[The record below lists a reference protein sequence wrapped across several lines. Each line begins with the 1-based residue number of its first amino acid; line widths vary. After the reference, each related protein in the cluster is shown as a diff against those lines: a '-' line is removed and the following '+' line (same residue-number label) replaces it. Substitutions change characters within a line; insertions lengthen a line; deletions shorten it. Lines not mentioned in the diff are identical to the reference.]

1 MINNPVAKVNETSSK
16 QTRQRSAVVSHHAV
30 KTGRNCPNCGAA
42 VDSDDEYCPSC
53 GARLVDYC
61 PSCGAH
67 MEPGQEVCDECG
79 MSSRGVRCPKCGTLN
94 HRAFCSKCNTPL
106 TRAAERAVEKA
117 RKDPMFIKAQQLAEK
132 VDRLR
137 RQLESAEAKPADAPA
152 GSVEPTE
159 AELEMQALLGGM
171 SSAPETRASSNLRQE
186 YEDTIKDLDKLFE
199 EMLPPAGSTPQE
211 QRNYFSA
218 RKIVLT
224 TVTEQKSVVRIPIE
238 WVCNYCGC
246 HHKQPN
252 ECYKPFL
259 GGQWVYDTKEI
270 TEVYTKTELIVDD

>member
-1 MINNPVAKVNETSSK
+1 M
-16 QTRQRSAVVSHHAV
+16 
-30 KTGRNCPNCGAA
+30 
-42 VDSDDEYCPSC
+42 D
-53 GARLVDYC
+53 
-61 PSCGAH
+61 
-67 MEPGQEVCDECG
+67 PGQEVCDECG
-79 MSSRGVRCPKCGTLN
+79 MSSRGVRCPKCGTVN
-94 HRAFCSKCNTPL
+94 HRAFCSKCNMPL
-106 TRAAERAVEKA
+106 TMAAVRAVEKA
-117 RKDPMFIKAQQLAEK
+117 RKDPVFIKAQQLSEKAEK
-132 VDRLR
+132 LR

-171 SSAPETRASSNLRQE
+171 PSVPAAKESTSLRQE
-186 YEDTIKDLDKLFE
+186 YEDTLKDLDKLFE

-224 TVTEQKSVVRIPIE
+224 TVTENKYTVTTPIE
-238 WVCNYCGC
+238 WICNYCGC

-259 GGQWVYDTKEI
+259 GGQWVYETKEVK
-270 TEVYTKTELIVDD
+270 EVHTKTELIVDD

>member
-1 MINNPVAKVNETSSK
+1 MTKAAVKIQESTLE
-16 QTRQRSAVVSHHAV
+16 QTRKRPAAVSHHAV
-30 KTGRNCPNCGAA
+30 KTGRNCPDCGAA
-42 VDSDDEYCPSC
+42 VDADDEYCSSC
-53 GARLVDYC
+53 GTRLVDYC
-61 PSCGAH
+61 PSCGAP
-67 MEPGQEVCDECG
+67 MAPGQEVCDECG
-79 MSSRGVRCPKCGTLN
+79 MSSRGVRCSKCGTLN
-94 HRAFCSKCNTPL
+94 HRAFCSKCNMPL

-117 RKDPMFIKAQQLAEK
+117 RKDPMFITAQQLAEK

-137 RQLESAEAKPADAPA
+137 RQLESAGDAAPA
-152 GSVEPTE
+152 PTE
-159 AELEMQALLGGM
+159 ELTKAELEMQALLDGM
-171 SSAPETRASSNLRQE
+171 SSAPGTLAPSNIRQE
-186 YEDTIKDLDKLFE
+186 YEDTLKDLDKLFE

-224 TVTEQKSVVRIPIE
+224 TVTEQKYIVRTPIE

>member
-1 MINNPVAKVNETSSK
+1 MINNPAAKVNETPSK
-16 QTRQRSAVVSHHAV
+16 QTRQRSADASHHAA
-30 KTGRNCPNCGAA
+30 KTGRNCPKCGAA
-42 VDSDDEYCPSC
+42 VEPDDEYCPSC

-61 PSCGAH
+61 PSCGAP
-67 MEPGQEVCDECG
+67 MDPGQEVCDECG

-106 TRAAERAVEKA
+106 TMAAVRAVEKA
-117 RKDPMFIKAQQLAEK
+117 RKDPVFIMAQQLAEK
-132 VDRLR
+132 AETLR
-137 RQLESAEAKPADAPA
+137 RQLASADAPSA
-152 GSVEPTE
+152 ADASSVEASD

-171 SSAPETRASSNLRQE
+171 SSSPEPQASAGIRQE
-186 YEDTIKDLDKLFE
+186 YEDTLKDLDKLFE

-224 TVTEQKSVVRIPIE
+224 TVTEKKYTVTTPIE
-238 WVCNYCGC
+238 WICNYCGC

-270 TEVYTKTELIVDD
+270 TEVHTKTELIVDD